1 MTDVKSQNPEDH
13 IKIFKDDLIPVEN
26 RDGWFRDPESNAVVN
41 CNKTQY
47 EQYMASYNKRQKKD
61 DDFDSLQNDVD
72 LLKSDISDMKS
83 MLTLLLEKKNAS

>member
-1 MTDVKSQNPEDH
+1 
-13 IKIFKDDLIPVEN
+13 
-26 RDGWFRDPESNAVVN
+26 
-41 CNKTQY
+41 
-47 EQYMASYNKRQKKD
+47 MASYNKRQKKD